1 MATLTLRPVSDSSL
15 GHSCS
20 SGSSGYSMLVEASAD
35 DDSTYIYQQISST
48 SSTSASSA
56 FKVSGSTSKKVK
68 ISSLQVYVRARC
80 SKANSNDTGSMTY
93 NISVNGTSGSQGSA
107 TLTTSYA
114 DSNKTFSA
122 SSLGIADTVFDSF
135 SAAEIV
141 VTVGTSGNKYQSKN
155 DNFQNR
161 ITQVYVVATYE
172 EVEDASHTGFYVK
185 IGGSYQEVKTV
196 YKKVGGVY
204 IAQTDISSAFDTG
217 AKYVLGT

>member
-20 SGSSGYSMLVEASAD
+20 SGSSGYSMLAEASAD
-35 DDSTYIYQQISST
+35 DDSTYIYQQI
-48 SSTSASSA
+48 
-56 FKVSGSTSKKVK
+56 SGSTSKKVK

-80 SKANSNDTGSMTY
+80 SKANSSDVGSMTY

-114 DSNKTFSA
+114 DSSKTFSA

-185 IGGSYQEVKTV
+185 IGDSYQEVKTV